1 MVCGDGHSR
10 DIFPGAARGA
20 VSRMPAISLGLA
32 KPGAYPA
39 AMTDRDEAAFL
50 EFMTTERS
58 ASPRTI
64 TNYRDAL
71 AAYRTWRGEGFK
83 GWREADEDEFRDY
96 LFALMK
102 QGLKRSTIRLRF
114 AALRSFFKFLVLR
127 GGLGRSPVAAV
138 QLPKPERPLPVTLTI
153 AQIDEL
159 LGLPL
164 KLPVDPKSPPW
175 LPLRDAA
182 ILELFYSCGL
192 RISELLSLDVRDMDF
207 IGDTLRVTGKGAK
220 QRIVPIGGPAVSAIQ
235 RYRQEAA
242 VTSGPLFLS
251 KRRTRITQQAV
262 DLLLRKYLKHSAIPF
277 SISPHKL
284 RHSFATHLLDAGADL
299 RSVQALLGHASL
311 STTQIYTHVTRERL
325 KKAYDDAHPR
335 A

>member
-1 MVCGDGHSR
+1 
-10 DIFPGAARGA
+10 
-20 VSRMPAISLGLA
+20 
-32 KPGAYPA
+32 
-39 AMTDRDEAAFL
+39 MTDPDERAFFD
-50 EFMTTERS
+50 FMDTERS
-58 ASPRTI
+58 ASPLTL

-71 AAYRTWRGEGFK
+71 AAYQTWRGEGFN
-83 GWREADEDEFRDY
+83 GWRNAQADDFRDY

-114 AALRSFFKFLVLR
+114 AALRSFYKYLVLR
-127 GGLGRSPVAAV
+127 GGLARSPVMEV
-138 QLPKPERPLPVTLTI
+138 QLPKPERSLPVVLSV

-159 LGLPL
+159 LGIPL
-164 KLPVDPKSPPW
+164 RVPLAASSPPW

-192 RISELLSLDVRDMDF
+192 RISELLALDVKDVDF
-207 IGDTLRVTGKGAK
+207 IGETLRVFGKGSK
-220 QRIVPIGGPAVSAIQ
+220 ERIVPVGEPAVNAIQ
-235 RYRQEAA
+235 RDRQAAA

-251 KRRTRITQQAV
+251 IRHTRITQQAV
-262 DLLLRKYLKHSAIPF
+262 DQLLKKYLKLSGIPF
-277 SISPHKL
+277 TISPHKL

-311 STTQIYTHVTRERL
+311 STTQIYTHVTKERI